1 MDDFVLPKAPEN
13 AVFTRRTG
21 GLDALDEVA
30 VATRLPAAALMI
42 EAMADAAS
50 RIGQRERWMQAAER
64 TQALLDAAWNAAV
77 ASGNPGS
84 DG

>member
-1 MDDFVLPKAPEN
+1 MDVFVLPRAPQK

-21 GLDALDEVA
+21 GLEAPDEVA
-30 VATRLPAAALMI
+30 VDTHLPAAALMI

-50 RIGQRERWMQAAER
+50 RIGRRERWMQAAER
-64 TQALLDAAWNAAV
+64 TQALLDAAWNAAI
-77 ASGNPGS
+77 ASGRPRS